1 MLLTP
6 NVSIYLYSRKCS
18 LSIIIQVRKVKF
30 NSGITLILACTM
42 WQAETRFTC
51 SGNDLRIKILGISDC
66 LNLKHDELM
75 FVQALH
81 RQSCLITYL
90 P

>member
-6 NVSIYLYSRKCS
+6 NVSIYLYSQKCS
-18 LSIIIQVRKVKF
+18 LIIIIQVHKIKF

-51 SGNDLRIKILGISDC
+51 SGNDLRIEILGVSDC
-66 LNLKHDELM
+66 DELM

-81 RQSCLITYL
+81 RQSCLIMYL